1 MKLLLYAF
9 ELYLLFAPNA
19 YYIPALETH
28 NAFVLVAFVLLNIT
42 GIISARY
49 LFNSIKTL
57 FKRHT

>member
-1 MKLLLYAF
+1 MKLLLYVF

-28 NAFVLVAFVLLNIT
+28 NTFVLVAFALPNIT